1 MRTPRPLALACLTLL
16 AATPLLAQ
24 RQYRLELGAGGAY
37 NLFDSKTDLKGAVG
51 GFGRLGYWVAGPLS
65 LEVEGSFSSPTT
77 DTPLNETVKVSTIG
91 GWAVANFPI
100 GATGST
106 HLFLKG
112 GYGHISYGTCPTVSI
127 PGSGPCGGA
136 DVVQGGAGMRIAL
149 TPTVLLRY
157 EGTFNRSTTTLKFSN
172 IALQAGVSLMLGSR
186 RIVDSDQD
194 GVIDSKD
201 RCAATKLGSLVDQRG
216 CPTDRDNDGV
226 PDGLDRCPN
235 SYPGATVDAAGCT
248 SDSDDDGYL
257 DGLDQCPDTPKGALV
272 DGRGCPSDS
281 DGDKVFDGLDR
292 CQDTPAG
299 ATVDQL
305 GCPGD
310 QDNDRVLDGLDKCPD
325 TPAGAQVDAE
335 GCPTAPPPDTAKA
348 VPAERAFLIPGAV
361 WQFRGADLSP
371 AALPALDS
379 IVALLKADPTL
390 VAEVNGFA
398 HDRLVPADNT
408 RLSQRRAEVVRAY
421 FISKGIPV
429 TRVTA
434 VGRGS
439 EPLLV
444 DDTTDEARTTNRRIE
459 IRVTKSP

>member
-1 MRTPRPLALACLTLL
+1 M
-16 AATPLLAQ
+16 
-24 RQYRLELGAGGAY
+24 
-37 NLFDSKTDLKGAVG
+37 
-51 GFGRLGYWVAGPLS
+51 
-65 LEVEGSFSSPTT
+65 
-77 DTPLNETVKVSTIG
+77 
-91 GWAVANFPI
+91 
-100 GATGST
+100 
-106 HLFLKG
+106 
-112 GYGHISYGTCPTVSI
+112 
-127 PGSGPCGGA
+127 
-136 DVVQGGAGMRIAL
+136 
-149 TPTVLLRY
+149 LLRY

-194 GVIDSKD
+194 GIIDSKD